1 MKKVKEFIDK
11 LTDYIDLGI
20 FYLGYILFIAGFYL
34 NIKMINFITSL
45 INNSGIGGWDLSRI
59 EGNLALSIVG
69 VYFIRSY
76 KKKDK

>member
-20 FYLGYILFIAGFYL
+20 FYLGYILVFIGVYLGGFW
-34 NIKMINFITSL
+34 L
-45 INNSGIGGWDLSRI
+45 IRFLSTAFNPYRDTATFY
-59 EGNLALSIVG
+59 LALSIVG

>member
-20 FYLGYILFIAGFYL
+20 YYLGYILFIAGFCFS
-34 NIKMINFITSL
+34 IKMINIS
-45 INNSGIGGWDLSRI
+45 INILEAGAGNVWQRDRMIS
-59 EGNLALSIVG
+59 NLAVSIIG
-69 VYFIRSY
+69 VYFIKSY

>member
-20 FYLGYILFIAGFYL
+20 FYLGYILFIVGFYF
-34 NIKMINFITSL
+34 NIKMINTIIDFL
-45 INNSGIGGWDLSRI
+45 DHLGISVSALSRI